1 MPANSYLP
9 IYLRDH
15 HAAAQAGMALARRAS
30 ANAENDQLQTLVKR
44 IESDALTLE
53 SVMRALD
60 VAPSRIKDSL
70 ALAGER
76 LGRLKPNGHLRG
88 PSPLARVLELE
99 LLVTGI
105 AGKAALWRS
114 LAAASDPRLDSFD
127 FDALARSAEEQR
139 AQAEARRLE
148 AAARAFRA

>member
-1 MPANSYLP
+1 VPANRYLP

-15 HAAAQAGMALARRAS
+15 HAAAQAGRALARRAS
-30 ANAENDQLQTLVKR
+30 ANAENRQLRTLVER

-53 SVMRALD
+53 SVMATLD
-60 VAPSRIKDSL
+60 VVPSRIKDGL
-70 ALAGER
+70 AVAGER
-76 LGRLKPNGHLRG
+76 LGRLKPNGDLHG
-88 PSPLARVLELE
+88 SSPLGRVLELE
-99 LLVTGI
+99 LLVAGI
-105 AGKAALWRS
+105 AAKAALWRS

-139 AQAEARRLE
+139 QEAEACRVE

>member
-1 MPANSYLP
+1 MPGNRYLP

-15 HAAAQAGMALARRAS
+15 HAASQAGMALARRTS
-30 ANAENDQLQTLVKR
+30 ARAEDDQLRTLVKR
-44 IESDALTLE
+44 IESDARTLE
-53 SVMRALD
+53 SVMRAID
-60 VAPSRIKDSL
+60 VAPSRIKDGL

-88 PSPLARVLELE
+88 SSPLGRVLELE
-99 LLVTGI
+99 LLVAGI

-114 LAAASDPRLDSFD
+114 LAAASDPQLDAFD
-127 FDALARSAEEQR
+127 FDALARSADEQR
-139 AQAEARRLE
+139 EKAERRRVE

>member
-1 MPANSYLP
+1 MPANRYLP

-30 ANAENDQLQTLVKR
+30 ANAENDQLRTLVKR

-53 SVMRALD
+53 SVMRAVD
-60 VAPSRIKDSL
+60 VAPSRMKDGF

-76 LGRLKPNGHLRG
+76 LGRLKPNSHLRG
-88 PSPLARVLELE
+88 SSPLGRVLDLE
-99 LLVTGI
+99 LLVAGI

-114 LAAASDPRLDSFD
+114 LAAASDPRLDAFD

-139 AQAEARRLE
+139 EEAERRRVE